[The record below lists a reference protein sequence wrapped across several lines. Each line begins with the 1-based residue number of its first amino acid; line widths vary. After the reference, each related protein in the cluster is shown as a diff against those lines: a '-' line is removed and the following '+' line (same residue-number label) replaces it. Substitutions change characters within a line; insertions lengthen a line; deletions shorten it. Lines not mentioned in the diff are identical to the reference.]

1 MSPRE
6 GARLRTGAEKVSSNT
21 HPPMQGTSW
30 QRCGGSIQETSTP
43 EPLTPGRLLGSY
55 EHDIE
60 LGMDDQA

>member
-1 MSPRE
+1 M
-6 GARLRTGAEKVSSNT
+6 SSNT